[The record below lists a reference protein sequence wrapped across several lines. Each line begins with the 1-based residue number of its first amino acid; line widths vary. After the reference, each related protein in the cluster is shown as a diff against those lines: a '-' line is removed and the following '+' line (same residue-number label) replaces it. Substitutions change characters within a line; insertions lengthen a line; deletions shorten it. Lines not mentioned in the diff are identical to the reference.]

1 MNEKDFAETATRYR
15 RFAEKEARG
24 RSPLYEKFACCIAHD
39 RELLKFLVEL
49 PGEKRQPNLLLAAV
63 RHLFGTP
70 GEWSQFRELLKSEW
84 AAVRTIMLER
94 STQTNEP
101 ARCAAL
107 LPLLVRL
114 PQPLAL
120 LEVGASAGL
129 CLLPDLYA
137 YDYGK
142 GILWSE
148 RTDYQVPLFRCKV
161 NEEAPVPTRMPDI
174 VWRAGLDLNPLDVS
188 DAAQAGWLEA
198 LVWPEQTVRLA
209 NLRAAIKIA
218 AAFKPW
224 VARGDLR
231 YDLARLVD
239 EAPKEATLVIFH
251 TAVLAYLPSVNDR
264 DDFART
270 VSTLCPYWI
279 SNEAPQIFP
288 DIARRTVESGAKGSF
303 LLSANGIPIAW
314 TDPHGTKLEWITDGP
329 SCRAH
334 DGPPFDASYA
344 PDLL

>member
-174 VWRAGLDLNPLDVS
+174 VWRAGLDLNPLDV
-188 DAAQAGWLEA
+188 
-198 LVWPEQTVRLA
+198 
-209 NLRAAIKIA
+209 
-218 AAFKPW
+218 
-224 VARGDLR
+224 
-231 YDLARLVD
+231 
-239 EAPKEATLVIFH
+239 
-251 TAVLAYLPSVNDR
+251 
-264 DDFART
+264 
-270 VSTLCPYWI
+270 
-279 SNEAPQIFP
+279 
-288 DIARRTVESGAKGSF
+288 
-303 LLSANGIPIAW
+303 
-314 TDPHGTKLEWITDGP
+314 
-329 SCRAH
+329 
-334 DGPPFDASYA
+334 
-344 PDLL
+344 